1 MENYEGLT
9 VQVNEKNHEYRLTLS
24 GYATKYCKAMII
36 SDMGLTG
43 LPPKEKKAAK
53 YRLSIRRGAPKKKE
67 IIL

>member
-1 MENYEGLT
+1 MENYKGLT

-43 LPPKEKKAAK
+43 LPPK
-53 YRLSIRRGAPKKKE
+53 
-67 IIL
+67 

>member
-43 LPPKEKKAAK
+43 LPPKEKK
-53 YRLSIRRGAPKKKE
+53 RPQSIGCLSDGEHRRRKK
-67 IIL
+67 